1 MVAHNH
7 ILCYIIQRETAQ
19 GEQMKKEHKKLI
31 KVIIIAFSVFVAICL
46 IEFIC
51 IYAIK
56 GDETREFYKEF
67 WRWYIEF
74 VLFQIRL

>member
-1 MVAHNH
+1 
-7 ILCYIIQRETAQ
+7 
-19 GEQMKKEHKKLI
+19 MKKEHKKLI

-46 IEFIC
+46 IEF
-51 IYAIK
+51 
-56 GDETREFYKEF
+56 YKEF

>member
-1 MVAHNH
+1 
-7 ILCYIIQRETAQ
+7 
-19 GEQMKKEHKKLI
+19 MKKELKKLI
-31 KVIIIAFSVFVAICL
+31 KIIIISISVFVAICL

-74 VLFQIRL
+74 IIFQIKL